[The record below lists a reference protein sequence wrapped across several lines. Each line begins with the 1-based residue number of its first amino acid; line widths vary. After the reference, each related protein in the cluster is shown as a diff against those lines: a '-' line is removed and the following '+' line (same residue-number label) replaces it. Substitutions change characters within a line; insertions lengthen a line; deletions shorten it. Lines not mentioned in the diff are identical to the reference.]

1 LILQKTGL
9 SKVKYSNC
17 FNTLI
22 STEGYIVLAIVFL
35 TIVALAKEMLR
46 PGLVFFSSATLLL
59 TLGII
64 SDEEMLAGFSNKGML
79 TIGLLFLVSEGVRQS
94 GVLNRLAQTYLP
106 RKRRKMVSLIPQIM
120 LPVSLLSGF
129 LNNTP
134 VVIIFAPIIKKWS
147 ENLNLSSKKF
157 LIPLSYATIFG
168 GMCTLI
174 GTSTNL
180 VVHGLILENG
190 YEGFS
195 MFELAKVGGFIA
207 IFGTLYMTVFGNRFL
222 PGEKIFFNGRSSTEY
237 KDYYY
242 DVIIP
247 DNSNLVGA
255 EIRNGRLKTLKGLFI
270 LSINRDGGIIETRKG
285 TFNLLAN
292 DKLLLAGKS
301 DRLNYILSN
310 DNLKLSGI
318 DLVKGIPKDQ
328 LKQYEAVI
336 APRFPAIGKTIHDF
350 NFYDHYQAVVIA
362 IHRNGERIASN
373 MDKLTLK
380 AGDNLVLLTTEKF
393 IQNWGDSKI
402 FYLTSYIR
410 DYRTTGTFWKKWLA
424 FIILLLMIVGTTVGK
439 FIHSPGGI
447 EFDMFY
453 FSAIAAILLI
463 WMKIMPQQKYTKAI
477 SWDVLITIACAFAI
491 SKAMQNSGAAEVFA
505 RTTINFSKG
514 FGPIGVLAAL
524 YLLTSV
530 FTEIITNNAAAAL
543 VFPIALAASQQLGID
558 PKPFFVTI
566 AIAASASFSTPV
578 GYQTNLIVQA
588 IGNYKFRDYL
598 KIGLP
603 LNLLAFIL
611 SMLLIPYFWSF

>member
-9 SKVKYSNC
+9 LKVKYSNC

-270 LSINRDGGIIETRKG
+270 LSINRNGGIIETRKG
-285 TFNLLAN
+285 TFNLLVN

-491 SKAMQNSGAAEVFA
+491 SKAMQNSGAAEVIA

>member
-1 LILQKTGL
+1 M
-9 SKVKYSNC
+9 V
-17 FNTLI
+17 
-22 STEGYIVLAIVFL
+22 STEGYIVIAVVVL
-35 TIVALAKEMLR
+35 TIVALAKELMR
-46 PGLVFFSSATLLL
+46 PGLVLFSASTVLLAT
-59 TLGII
+59 GII
-64 SDEEMLAGFSNKGML
+64 SSEEMLAGFSNKGML
-79 TIGLLFLVSEGVRQS
+79 TVGVLFLVSEGVRQS
-94 GVLNRLAQTYLP
+94 GVLNRVAQTYLP
-106 RKRRKMVSLIPQIM
+106 RKRRKMVSMIPQIM
-120 LPVSLLSGF
+120 VPVSLMSGF

-195 MFELAKVGGFIA
+195 MFELVKVGGFIA
-207 IFGTLYMTVFGNRFL
+207 IFGTMYITVFGNLLL
-222 PGEKIFFNGRSSTEY
+222 PGPKIVFNTKSSTEY

-242 DVIIP
+242 DLIIP
-247 DNSNLVGA
+247 ENSSLAGQ
-255 EIRNGRLKTLKGLFI
+255 EIKNGRIKELKGLFI
-270 LSINRDGGIIETRKG
+270 QCINRDGRVMEARKG
-285 TFNLLAN
+285 SFTLQTN
-292 DKLLLAGKS
+292 DKLLVAGKS
-301 DRLNYILSN
+301 DRLTYILASEN
-310 DNLKLSGI
+310 VKLSGI
-318 DLVKGIPKDQ
+318 DLVKGISKDK

-336 APRFPAIGKTIHDF
+336 APRFPAVGKTIHEF
-350 NFYDHYQAVVIA
+350 NFYEHYQAVVLA
-362 IHRNGERIASN
+362 IHRNGERITSN
-373 MDKLTLK
+373 MDKLKLK

-393 IQNWGDSKI
+393 AQNWGESKI

-410 DYRTTGTFWKKWLA
+410 DYRSTGTFWKKWLA
-424 FIILLLMIVGTTVGK
+424 FIILLVMILGTTFGE
-439 FIHSPGGI
+439 FLTSPGKV

-453 FSAIAAILLI
+453 FASIAAILLV
-463 WMKIMPQQKYTKAI
+463 WMKIMPHQKYTKAI

-491 SKAMQNSGAAEVFA
+491 SKAMQSSGAAEGIA
-505 RTTINFSKG
+505 RTTIEFSKA
-514 FGPIGVLAAL
+514 FGPVGVLAAL
-524 YLLTSV
+524 HIITTI

-543 VFPIALAASQQLGID
+543 VFPIALSAAQQMGID
-558 PKPFFVTI
+558 PKPFFVAI

-588 IGNYKFRDYL
+588 IGNYKFTDYV

-603 LNLLAFIL
+603 LNLIAFLL

>member
-1 LILQKTGL
+1 M
-9 SKVKYSNC
+9 
-17 FNTLI
+17 I
-22 STEGYIVLAIVFL
+22 STEGYIVIAIVFL
-35 TIVALAKEMLR
+35 TIIALAKELLR
-46 PGLVFFSSATLLL
+46 PGLIFFSAATLLM

-64 SDEEMLAGFSNKGML
+64 SEEEMLAGFSNKGML
-79 TIGLLFLVSEGVRQS
+79 TIGILFLVSEGVRQS
-94 GVLNRLAQTYLP
+94 GILNRLAQTYLP

-120 LPVSLLSGF
+120 IPVSLLSGF

-147 ENLNLSSKKF
+147 EKLNLSYKKF

-180 VVHGLILENG
+180 VVHGLIIENG

-207 IFGTLYMTVFGNRFL
+207 IFGTIYMTVFGNLLL
-222 PGEKIFFNGRSSTEY
+222 PGKKILFNGRSSAEY

-242 DVIIP
+242 DVTLP
-247 DNSNLVGA
+247 ENSKLVGT
-255 EIRNGRLKTLKGLFI
+255 EIKNSRIKELKGLFI
-270 LSINRDGGIIETRKG
+270 QCINRDGKVIETRKG
-285 TFNLLAN
+285 EYQLQAN

-301 DRLNYILSN
+301 DRLSAILSN
-310 DNLKLSGI
+310 TNLKLSGI
-318 DLVKGIPKDQ
+318 DLLKNIPRNQ

-336 APRFPAIGKTIHDF
+336 APRFPAIGKTIHEF
-350 NFYDHYQAVVIA
+350 NFYEHYQAVVIA
-362 IHRNGERIASN
+362 IHRNGERITTN
-373 MDKLTLK
+373 MDKLKLK

-393 IQNWGDSKI
+393 IQNWGESKI

-410 DYRTTGTFWKKWLA
+410 DYKTKGTFWKKWLA
-424 FIILLLMIVGTTVGK
+424 FIILILMIIGTTLGK
-439 FIHSPGGI
+439 FISSSGGI

-453 FSAIAAILLI
+453 FAAIAAILLI
-463 WMKIMPQQKYTKAI
+463 WFKIMPHQKYTKAI
-477 SWDVLITIACAFAI
+477 TWDVLITIACAFAI
-491 SKAMQNSGAAEVFA
+491 SKAMQNSGAAEAIA
-505 RTTINFSKG
+505 RSTINFSKG

-524 YLLTSV
+524 YLLTSI

-543 VFPIALAASQQLGID
+543 VFPIALSASLQLGVD
-558 PKPFFVTI
+558 PKPFFVVI

-588 IGNYKFRDYL
+588 IGNYKFKEYL

-603 LNLLAFIL
+603 LNILAFIL